1 MRSFIHRLSRLIRD
15 TRRADYTRPILI
27 AVLATAVLITIYMLV
42 EVRLFPNLTSWQSRI
57 LGVLMSCVMTAVM
70 AYLALRLYRQLAQ
83 DSIDELRERLRL
95 SEELVEEKN
104 LVQSLMENSAERIFF
119 KDLDGRYIRVSD
131 SVAKAFGLSHAGEV
145 VGRSDFD
152 FFEEDCARALAK
164 DEQEVIRTS
173 TPVVSRAYGERWKDG
188 RETWASISMAP
199 LRDRRGSVIGILG
212 IAWDTTVARA
222 QEEQIR
228 QLSSAVE
235 QSPHMVIIT
244 NLRAEAVYVNPRF
257 CKITGFQEEEILGKS
272 LEILRAQESAS
283 PQFEKAWASVLEGKE
298 WSGELLSR
306 RKQGAP
312 FWVRFAISPIRNA
325 AGEITHLV
333 SIAEDISREKEADAA
348 IQMEQKR
355 RQELERIVTISPAI
369 VFLWRH
375 APGWPVEYVSENV
388 DQWGY
393 TADELMKGKVSYSD
407 LIHPDDLARVAEEV
421 SYYHDGG
428 IYNFVQEY
436 RIRQKSGATRWI
448 EDRTLARRD
457 SEGRVTHFQGVVL
470 DITER
475 KQAEETQQELLDGLR
490 VVLQLAD
497 ELIACPDEDAL
508 YRRAVELAR
517 ERLGLERCG
526 ILIRDGDV
534 VRGTYG
540 TGLRRETTDEHNHIF
555 AIDEHWRERLRLRTP
570 EESRWQLVEEP
581 YRIWQDGKFVERGS
595 GWVGITPIQTTA
607 REPIGVF
614 CNDAAL
620 SGSPPESIKQ
630 EVLAVYCSLLGNMVA
645 RKRIEE
651 EQREAIAQQ
660 REVIERADR
669 LNSLGLL
676 AAGMAHEINNPL
688 QGIMTHLRLVERDLP
703 QDAAARSSLAMV
715 ERGLETIAALVRK
728 LLYLGASEKGSE
740 TADLRECADSV
751 VQLLAHRFKR
761 SRVNTE
767 VVYPAQR
774 LRFAIPR
781 SDLTQ
786 ILMNLMIN
794 ACDAMPSGGNILI
807 SAGAD
812 GKYGFIRIEDSG
824 PGIPAEAFGK
834 IFTPF
839 FTTKGNKGTG
849 LGLSVVESLVRGSH
863 GTVNVESPPG
873 HGAIFTL
880 SLPLA

>member
-1 MRSFIHRLSRLIRD
+1 MIRD

-27 AVLATAVLITIYMLV
+27 AVLATAVLITIYMLL
-42 EVRLFPNLTSWQSRI
+42 EVRFFPNLTSWQSRI
-57 LGVLMSCVMTAVM
+57 LGVLMSCAMTALM
-70 AYLALRLYRQLAQ
+70 AYLVLRLYRQMAQ
-83 DSIDELRERLRL
+83 DSMDDLRERLRL
-95 SEELVEEKN
+95 SEELVEERN
-104 LVQSLMENSAERIFF
+104 LVKSLLENSAERIFF
-119 KDLDGRYIRVSD
+119 KDLDGRYIRASS
-131 SVAKAFGLSHAGEV
+131 SVAQVFGLSHAGEV

-152 FFEEDCARALAK
+152 FFEEDYARALRN

-173 TPVVSRAYGERWKDG
+173 CPIVSRAYGERWKDG

-199 LRDRRGSVIGILG
+199 LRDRHGTVIGILG
-212 IAWDTTVARA
+212 IARDITVARS
-222 QEEQIR
+222 QEERIR
-228 QLSSAVE
+228 QLSRAVE

-244 NLRAEAVYVNPRF
+244 SRQAEAIYVNPRF
-257 CKITGFQEEEILGKS
+257 CKVTGFSKEEVLGKRIDV
-272 LEILRAQESAS
+272 LHARESDGAH
-283 PQFEKAWASVLEGKE
+283 FEKAWEMVLEGKE

-306 RKQGAP
+306 RKEGEP

-325 AGEITHLV
+325 AGEITHMV
-333 SIAEDISREKEADAA
+333 SIAEDISREKEAAAA
-348 IQMEQKR
+348 IQMEQQR

-369 VFLWRH
+369 VFLWRNV
-375 APGWPVEYVSENV
+375 PGWPVEYVSDNV
-388 DQWGY
+388 EQWGY
-393 TADELMKGKVSYSD
+393 TAAELMRGDIVYSD
-407 LIHPDDLARVAEEV
+407 LVHPDDLRRVGEEV
-421 SYYHDGG
+421 TYYHEGG
-428 IYNFVQEY
+428 IFNFVQEY
-436 RIRQKSGATRWI
+436 RILQKSGGVRWI
-448 EDRTLARRD
+448 EDRTWARRD
-457 SEGRVTHFQGVVL
+457 GTGHVTHFQGVVL

-475 KQAEETQQELLDGLR
+475 KQAEEAQRELLDGLR

-508 YRRAVELAR
+508 YKRAVELAR

-540 TGLRRETTDEHNHIF
+540 TGMNHETTDEHSHIF
-555 AIDEHWRERLRLRTP
+555 PIDEHWRERLRLRSP
-570 EESRWQLVEEP
+570 EERRWELVEEP
-581 YRIWQDGKFVERGS
+581 YRIWQDGKFVERGV
-595 GWVGITPIQTTA
+595 GWVGVTPIQTTA
-607 REPIGVF
+607 REPIGIF

-620 SGSPPESIKQ
+620 SGSSPDSIKQ
-630 EVLAVYCSLLGNMVA
+630 EVVAVYCSLLGNVVA
-645 RKRIEE
+645 RKRVE
-651 EQREAIAQQ
+651 EQQRAAIAQQ
-660 REVIERADR
+660 RDVMERTDR

-688 QGIMTHLRLVERDLP
+688 QGIMTHLRLVERDLSK
-703 QDAAARSSLAMV
+703 DAAARTSLTMV
-715 ERGLETIAALVRK
+715 ERGIETIATLVRK
-728 LLYLGASEKGSE
+728 LLYLGATEKGSE
-740 TADLRECADSV
+740 TADLRECTDSV

-761 SRVNTE
+761 SHVTADM
-767 VVYPAQR
+767 VYPAQR
-774 LRFAIPR
+774 LLFAIPR
-781 SDLTQ
+781 SELTQ

-794 ACDAMPSGGNILI
+794 ACDAMPTGGSIRITSG
-807 SAGAD
+807 SD

-824 PGIPAEAFGK
+824 PGISAEAYGK